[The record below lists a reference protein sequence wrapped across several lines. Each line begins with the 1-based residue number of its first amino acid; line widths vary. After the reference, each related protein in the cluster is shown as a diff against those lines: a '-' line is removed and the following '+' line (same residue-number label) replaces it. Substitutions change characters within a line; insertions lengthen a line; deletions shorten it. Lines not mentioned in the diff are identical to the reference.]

1 MQMIYDSPS
10 FCVVEFSDIGG
21 EQQHPDGGYEI
32 VDKALRREIFIGGA
46 QANAFRDNV
55 RALIDSEPSVD
66 EVDDFLAD
74 YTGVMSQPLRLH

>member
-10 FCVVEFSDIGG
+10 FCVVEFSDIGNG
-21 EQQHPDGGYEI
+21 EQSAAGGYEI

-46 QANAFRDNV
+46 QADAFRDNV
-55 RALIDSEPSVD
+55 RALIESEPSVD
-66 EVDDFLAD
+66 EVDEFLAD

>member
-10 FCVVEFSDIGG
+10 FSVVEFSDIGDT
-21 EQQHPDGGYEI
+21 QQHPDGGYEI

-55 RALIDSEPSVD
+55 RALIESEPSVD
-66 EVDDFLAD
+66 EVDDFLSG
-74 YTGVMSQPLRLH
+74 YTSVMSQPLRLH

>member
-10 FCVVEFSDIGG
+10 FCVVEFSDIGDA
-21 EQQHPDGGYEI
+21 QQHPAGGYEI

-46 QANAFRDNV
+46 QADAFRDNV

-66 EVDDFLAD
+66 EVDDFLSD
-74 YTGVMSQPLRLH
+74 YTGVMSQPVRLH

>member
-10 FCVVEFSDIGG
+10 FCVVEFSDIEG
-21 EQQHPDGGYEI
+21 EQHPAGGYEI

-46 QANAFRDNV
+46 QADAFRDNV
-55 RALIDSEPSVD
+55 SALIDSEPSVD
-66 EVDDFLAD
+66 EVDDFLSD